1 MSLPLP
7 IRNSPPILCYVT
19 DRRAFAVPGEAREE
33 PCEALLAKIATAAL
47 AGVDWIQIREKDLD
61 GAKLA
66 QFAQAVLQ
74 QVNPECRILINDRL
88 DVACAVGAGGVHLGE
103 KSIPVTDARRFV
115 RERGMRKEFLI
126 GASVHSLEA
135 AIVAEKDGADY
146 VIFGPVFATPSKL
159 AFGEPQGLAGLKEV
173 CSTLAIPVLGIGGIT
188 RENAGDCYLSGAS
201 GVAAI
206 RLFQEVPRLAEVVAQ
221 LHASGVRERGS
232 RV

>member
-19 DRRAFAVPGEAREE
+19 DGGAFAAPGEAQEE
-33 PCEALLAKIATAAL
+33 QCEALSAKIAAAAL
-47 AGVDWIQIREKDLD
+47 AGVDWIQIREKNMD

-66 QFAQAVLQ
+66 ELARNVISR
-74 QVNPECRILINDRL
+74 VEPNCRVILNDRL

-103 KSIPVTDARRFV
+103 KSIPVAEARRFV
-115 RERGMRKEFLI
+115 RERGMSKEFLI

-135 AIVAEKDGADY
+135 AIAAEKDGADY
-146 VIFGPVFATPSKL
+146 VIFGPVFATPAKL
-159 AFGEPQGLAGLKEV
+159 AFGEPQGLARLKEV

-188 RENAGDCYLSGAS
+188 LENAGDCYLSGAS

-206 RLFQEVPRLAEVVAQ
+206 RLFQEARQLAELVAQ
-221 LHASGVRERGS
+221 LRGCGG
-232 RV
+232 R